1 LSFTSLDGKI
11 WLSLLSLESLL
22 MESSSTAESI
32 EASLR
37 FEEAKR
43 RKREGWVILAT
54 TLMVLAFAFFEV
66 QLPETAPEYSLGN
79 NIAFFLLI
87 NVNVILLALLVFLV
101 VRNLVKLVFERKRRI
116 LGSRLR
122 VRLVLAFIALSLV
135 PTLLLFVIA
144 GGFVTRS
151 FERWFDLQVENALQ
165 GSLEIG
171 QTYYQNSANN
181 ALFYARQL
189 SQRMTREGLF
199 ETHRLGELKEFIQNK
214 QREYNLGTVEVF
226 SPDYRSL
233 VVAFNEQVPT
243 GVTIKPENEFLNRAL
258 RGLEVTRTQAFGEGD
273 IIRGGVPIYSAD
285 KRVLGV
291 VVVDYFVP
299 KSITKRALQISR
311 SYEQYKHL
319 MFLKAPVK
327 NSYILTLLLITLVII
342 FAATWCGL
350 YLAKGITVPIQ
361 KLAEGTHEVAQ
372 GNWDYKIDSGGDD
385 EIGILVESFN
395 QMTRD
400 LKQSNLELEQR
411 KRFVETLLANIT
423 AGVIA
428 VDPTGRITT
437 WNKTAEEM
445 LGVEAA
451 SVLGKNQDEAF
462 QGGRLHV
469 MQDILESVKDR
480 ESVERQIQISVA
492 DQLLTVV
499 VMAATLRDDEEKTM
513 GVMVFLEDIT
523 QIQKVQRME
532 AWREV
537 ARRIAHEIKNP
548 LTPIQLSAERLRKR
562 YAKLLEGNGAI
573 LDKCTSTIIQQ
584 VDELKNLVN
593 EFSNFA
599 RLPSAHL
606 TRNDLNGI
614 VQEAL
619 FLFKEGHNNIHFQF
633 RSGDIPR
640 LDLDREQ
647 IKRVVINLLDNGVA
661 AVNEMGEIQIATSH
675 DPSRGVV
682 YLEIADNGCGVA
694 PEVRSRIFEP
704 YFSTKKNGTGLG
716 LAIVSQIIEDHRGYI
731 RVRPNEPRG
740 TKFTIEFPVPTK
752 SHLARK
758 EKRVMHSQYS

>member
-1 LSFTSLDGKI
+1 
-11 WLSLLSLESLL
+11 
-22 MESSSTAESI
+22 MEIAATAKSI
-32 EASLR
+32 EANLKL
-37 FEEAKR
+37 EEAKR
-43 RKREGWVILAT
+43 RKREGLVILVT
-54 TLMVLAFAFFEV
+54 TLMVLAFAFFEMR
-66 QLPETAPEYSLGN
+66 LPEAPPEYALGN

-87 NVNVILLALLVFLV
+87 NVNVILLAFLIFLV
-101 VRNLVKLVFERKRRI
+101 VRNLIKLVFERKRNI

-144 GGFVTRS
+144 GGLVTRS

-189 SQRMTREGLF
+189 SQRMTQEGLF
-199 ETHRLGELKEFIQNK
+199 EAHRLGELKHFIQSK
-214 QREYNLGTVEVF
+214 QREYNLGTIELF
-226 SPDYRSL
+226 APDYRSL

-291 VVVDYFVP
+291 IVVDYYVP

-311 SYEQYKHL
+311 SYEEYKQL
-319 MFLKAPVK
+319 MFLKAPLK

-361 KLAEGTHEVAQ
+361 KLAEGTHEVAH
-372 GNWDYKIDSGGDD
+372 GNWDYEIESGKDD
-385 EIGILVESFN
+385 EIGTLVESFN

-400 LKQSNLELEQR
+400 LKQINLELEQR

-428 VDPTGRITT
+428 VDPAGIITT
-437 WNKTAEEM
+437 WNKAAEEM
-445 LGVEAA
+445 LGVKAVG
-451 SVLGKNQDEAF
+451 VLGKNHQELF
-462 QGGRLHV
+462 HGGQLQEMR
-469 MQDILESVKDR
+469 DILENVKDR
-480 ESVERQIQISVA
+480 ESVERQIKIPLP

-499 VMAATLRDDEEKTM
+499 VTAATLRDDDGKTL
-513 GVMVFLEDIT
+513 GVMIFIEDIT

-584 VDELKNLVN
+584 VNELKNLVN
-593 EFSNFA
+593 EFSHFA

-606 TRNDLNGI
+606 TTNDLNEI

-619 FLFKEGHNNIHFQF
+619 FLFKEGHNQIHFLF
-633 RSGDIPR
+633 DNGEIPP
-640 LDLDREQ
+640 LELDREQ
-647 IKRVVINLLDNGVA
+647 IKRVVMNLLDNAVA
-661 AVNEMGEIQIATSH
+661 AVADKGEIRISTSH
-675 DPSRGVV
+675 DASRAVV
-682 YLEIADNGCGVA
+682 YLEVADNGCGVA
-694 PEVRSRIFEP
+694 PEVRARIYEP

-716 LAIVSQIIEDHRGYI
+716 LTIVSQIIEDHRGYV
-731 RVRPNEPRG
+731 RVRPNEPKG
-740 TKFTIEFPVPTK
+740 AKFIVEFPVQTANR
-752 SHLARK
+752 LIET
-758 EKRVMHSQYS
+758 EKKAVHS

>member
-1 LSFTSLDGKI
+1 
-11 WLSLLSLESLL
+11 
-22 MESSSTAESI
+22 MEIAGTAKSI
-32 EASLR
+32 ETNLKL
-37 FEEAKR
+37 EEIKR
-43 RKREGWVILAT
+43 RKREGLVILVT
-54 TLMVLAFAFFEV
+54 TLMVLAFAVFEM
-66 QLPETAPEYSLGN
+66 QLPEAPPEYALGN

-87 NVNVILLALLVFLV
+87 NVNIILLAFLIFLV
-101 VRNLVKLVFERKRRI
+101 VRNLIKLVFERKRNI

-144 GGFVTRS
+144 GGLVTRS

-199 ETHRLGELKEFIQNK
+199 EAHRLGELKDFIQSK
-214 QREYNLGTVEVF
+214 QREYNLGTVELF
-226 SPDYRSL
+226 APDYRSL

-258 RGLEVTRTQAFGEGD
+258 RGLEVTRTQAFDEGD

-291 VVVDYFVP
+291 VVVDYYVP

-311 SYEQYKHL
+311 SYEEYKQL
-319 MFLKAPVK
+319 MFLKAPLK

-361 KLAEGTHEVAQ
+361 KLAEGTHEVAH
-372 GNWDYKIDSGGDD
+372 GNWDYEIESGKDD
-385 EIGILVESFN
+385 EIGTLVESFN

-400 LKQSNLELEQR
+400 LKQINLELEQR

-428 VDPTGRITT
+428 VDPAGIITT
-437 WNKTAEEM
+437 WNKAAEEM
-445 LGVEAA
+445 LGVKAA
-451 SVLGKNQDEAF
+451 GVLGKNQEELF
-462 QGGRLHV
+462 QGGQLQEVR
-469 MQDILESVKDR
+469 DILENVKDR
-480 ESVERQIQISVA
+480 ESVERQIKIPLP

-499 VMAATLRDDEEKTM
+499 VTAATLRDDDGKRL
-513 GVMVFLEDIT
+513 GVMIFIEDIT

-584 VDELKNLVN
+584 VNELKNLVN
-593 EFSNFA
+593 EFSHFA

-606 TRNDLNGI
+606 TTNDLNEI

-619 FLFKEGHNNIHFQF
+619 FLFKEGHNHIHFLF
-633 RSGDIPR
+633 HNGEIPP
-640 LDLDREQ
+640 LELDREQ
-647 IKRVVINLLDNGVA
+647 IKRVVMNLLDNAVA
-661 AVNEMGEIQIATSH
+661 AVADNGEIRIATSH
-675 DPSRGVV
+675 DPARGLV
-682 YLEIADNGCGVA
+682 YLEVADNGCGVA
-694 PEVRSRIFEP
+694 PEVRARIYEP

-716 LAIVSQIIEDHRGYI
+716 LTIVSQIIEDHRGYI
-731 RVRPNEPRG
+731 RVRPNEPKG
-740 TKFTIEFPVPTK
+740 AKFIIEFPVQTE
-752 SHLARK
+752 SRLVEN
-758 EKRVMHSQYS
+758 EKKAVYS